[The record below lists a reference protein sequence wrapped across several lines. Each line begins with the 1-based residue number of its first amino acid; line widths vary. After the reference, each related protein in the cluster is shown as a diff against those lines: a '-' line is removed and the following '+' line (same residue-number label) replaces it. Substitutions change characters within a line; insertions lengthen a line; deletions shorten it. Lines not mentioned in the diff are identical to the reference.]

1 MFPHPRYRCQIW
13 LCRTRL
19 LRTRISWPL
28 RFRPARQH
36 SGQPIETTIGSN
48 VGHEDG
54 SRVDGEGGHTMPM
67 NGANLGD
74 SSESAMIT
82 ASLFC
87 SGVQAWWVGK
97 EDVSRQ
103 RYVSAGWTLRFCRGR
118 LQQLGCLLQQ
128 RVGRVLLMMMMM
140 KLEGELLRCRTT
152 PGRVG
157 CQEQPDHV

>member
-28 RFRPARQH
+28 QFRPARQH
-36 SGQPIETTIGSN
+36 SCQPVDSAIDSN
-48 VGHEDG
+48 MGHGDG
-54 SRVDGEGGHTMPM
+54 SRGDGKGGHTMPM

-74 SSESAMIT
+74 SSESAMIA

-87 SGVQAWWVGK
+87 SGAQELVGWEERCLPSEICLGGVDFEVVSKTAAAAWVLAPT
-97 EDVSRQ
+97 
-103 RYVSAGWTLRFCRGR
+103 AGRKGVADDDDDEARR
-118 LQQLGCLLQQ
+118 
-128 RVGRVLLMMMMM
+128 RA
-140 KLEGELLRCRTT
+140 LRCQTT
-152 PGRVG
+152 PGRAG